1 MDPAMTDDPIAALR
15 ERIRA
20 TAQAADRLAEQ
31 AASAG
36 APGRAGA
43 GPAGATGAG
52 PDAEDAAREARA
64 LAALFALLH
73 DALPEDLRRQ
83 IVDLVRQVLL
93 LVRAVLDQVLLRLEA
108 PAASGTAEPVVEDI
122 PVR

>member
-1 MDPAMTDDPIAALR
+1 MGPAMTDDPIAALR

-31 AASAG
+31 AAASA
-36 APGRAGA
+36 AASP
-43 GPAGATGAG
+43 GPAAAG
-52 PDAEDAAREARA
+52 PDAEEAAREARA
-64 LAALFALLH
+64 LAALFALCC

-93 LVRAVLDQVLLRLEA
+93 LVRAVLDQVLLRLED
-108 PAASGTAEPVVEDI
+108 PAGSGTAEPVVEDI